1 MGVQYHATR
10 RMTIRCGNVPFRG
23 NVASSAKVP
32 SSAKGAFHDSLGFQP
47 QVTIAPH
54 SPALK
59 ARPMIQRCTP
69 MFPTPVISSQIAP
82 SWNAPLALPVVG
94 NHVSLGL
101 KPQAVM

>member
-1 MGVQYHATR
+1 
-10 RMTIRCGNVPFRG
+10 MTIRCGKVPFRG

-69 MFPTPVISSQIAP
+69 MFPTPVISSDLQPNRPFMERA
-82 SWNAPLALPVVG
+82 VG
-94 NHVSLGL
+94 ASGGWESRFPGVETPGCHVTRRWR
-101 KPQAVM
+101 